1 MQKSNALQ
9 FLLYIETS
17 KLNIIVIMYLV
28 KIKMFFSYYFWKKAI
43 LSLTV
48 PLRGL
53 PSPSSSLVVVG
64 GVLVELG
71 KGVRLV
77 TEDKV

>member
-1 MQKSNALQ
+1 M
-9 FLLYIETS
+9 
-17 KLNIIVIMYLV
+17 NIIVIMYLV